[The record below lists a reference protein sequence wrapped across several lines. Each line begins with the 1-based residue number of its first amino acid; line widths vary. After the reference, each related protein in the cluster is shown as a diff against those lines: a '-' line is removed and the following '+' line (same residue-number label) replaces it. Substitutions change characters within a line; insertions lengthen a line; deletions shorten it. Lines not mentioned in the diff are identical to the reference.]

1 MNDLEDEI
9 KEKNRKI
16 EAQDREIK
24 ELKEKKKYMTSTIER
39 QLDQAQKEK
48 NQFKNKFKEFEK
60 KVI

>member
-39 QLDQAQKEK
+39 
-48 NQFKNKFKEFEK
+48 
-60 KVI
+60 